1 MFVDRANIFIK
12 AGNGGDGAVSF
23 HREKYVPNGG
33 PDGGDGG
40 RGGNIIFKVDES
52 KNTLI
57 DFKFTKHYRAENGEK
72 GSSARCNGKRGADM
86 IIKVPRGTVI
96 IDKESGR
103 VIADMFYSDSEKI
116 VQTGGNGGKGNAHFA
131 TAQRKT
137 PGFAQ
142 QGEKTEE
149 HELLLELKTIADV
162 GLLGFP
168 NAGKSTLLSK
178 ITAAK
183 PKIANYQFTTLSPN
197 LGVLR
202 RYEQSVVVA
211 DIPGLIEGA
220 STGVGLGFY
229 FLRHVER
236 VRLLVH
242 IIDAAAFDGRDPLSD
257 YYTINNELTEY
268 SFALADI
275 PQIVVLNKCD
285 SADPEVI
292 ENFKKEVTVP
302 ELCISALTGD
312 GVEKLVDEIFAK
324 LAELPAQKPIEF
336 EEFSYEKKGG
346 MDYEIERDEDGAYVV
361 LGGLVD
367 MLCRNIVLDDP
378 DSFNYFQKL
387 LKDNGVIAA
396 LRRAGAKEGDTVVIA
411 DMEFDFVD

>member
-1 MFVDRANIFIK
+1 MFVDRATIFIK

-57 DFKFTKHYRAENGEK
+57 DFKYTKHYRAENGEK
-72 GSSARCNGKRGADM
+72 GGSARCNGKRGADTV
-86 IIKVPRGTVI
+86 IKVPRGTVI
-96 IDKESGR
+96 IDKVTQR
-103 VIADMFYSDSEKI
+103 IVADMFYPDSEKI
-116 VQTGGNGGKGNAHFA
+116 VLAGGNGGKGNAHYA

-149 HELLLELKTIADV
+149 HEIILELKTIADV

-168 NAGKSTLLSK
+168 NAGKSTLLSR

-220 STGVGLGFY
+220 STGVGLGFH

-242 IIDAAAFDGRDPLSD
+242 LVDAAAFDGRDPLTD

-268 SFALADI
+268 SFDLAEI

-285 SADPEVI
+285 AADPEVMDAF
-292 ENFKKEVTVP
+292 EAETGVKT
-302 ELCISALTGD
+302 LRISALTGQGID
-312 GVEKLVDEIFAK
+312 ELVDEIFAR
-324 LAELPAQKPIEF
+324 LQELPPQQPLEF
-336 EEFSYEKKGG
+336 EEFSYERKGG
-346 MDYEIERDEDGAYVV
+346 MDYEIERDQDGAFVV

-387 LKDNGVIAA
+387 LKDNGVITA